1 MSIIVKNSQLG
12 PEPMESLDKLTDLD
26 INAAI
31 AFKLTRIIKEI
42 SSIVEDK
49 VKMERRILD
58 KYSEK
63 DEQGNIIN
71 EQLTSD
77 AVRIFPNPVFNNTTL
92 TVQGLQASAEMSIH
106 LIDGSGREVQQH
118 IISSTNKEKSFE
130 FNVEDL
136 AEGIY
141 SVIVKSEKNT
151 SALRFIKL

>member
-12 PEPMESLDKLTDLD
+12 PETMESLDKLTDLD

-63 DEQGNIIN
+63 DEEGNLINPKDEQGNSIQGAVNITDMDSFSSEMKDLMEVENEIGYERIN
-71 EQLTSD
+71 
-77 AVRIFPNPVFNNTTL
+77 F
-92 TVQGLQASAEMSIH
+92 
-106 LIDGSGREVQQH
+106 
-118 IISSTNKEKSFE
+118 
-130 FNVEDL
+130 EDL
-136 AEGIY
+136 NLKTAK
-141 SVIVKSEKNT
+141 VKD
-151 SALRFIKL
+151 LMKLEFLFN